1 MVDLLSLAAGA
12 KVEESCQL
20 LTVDAFLIDADLV
33 GMSQVSIPELF
44 LSVELFN
51 LIVINFYVFLAVLLV
66 DLKNQIV
73 LSEFGALLRTA
84 DIAYFIYFLAL
95 DPHYTAGCFSDN
107 FLKGLDF
114 SLIVMNEKTN
124 PVLRNVLCLL
134 YLFALRNNF
143 LFEGGIQYI
152 QAVRLLNL
160 AFCTYPVVTLL
171 AFEMI
176 PDINIVIVVSVAF
189 VADEWFKVWL
199 ILFMI
204 EAVALMDYFIRI
216 LYVSLYALV

>member
-1 MVDLLSLAAGA
+1 LVDLLPLAAGA

-20 LTVDAFLIDADLV
+20 LTVDAFLVDADLV
-33 GMSQVSIPELF
+33 GMSQVSVSELL
-44 LSVELFN
+44 LSVELFY
-51 LIVINFYVFLAVLLV
+51 LIVINFDVFLAVLLV

-73 LSEFGALLRTA
+73 LSEFGTLLRAT
-84 DIAYFIYFLAL
+84 DVAYLIYLLAL
-95 DPHYTAGCFSDN
+95 DPHDPAGCFIDN

-134 YLFALRNNF
+134 YLFALRDNF

-160 AFCTYPVVTLL
+160 AFCTNPVVALL

-176 PDINIVIVVSVAF
+176 PDIDIVIVVSVAF

-204 EAVALMDYFIRI
+204 EAVALMDDSIRI